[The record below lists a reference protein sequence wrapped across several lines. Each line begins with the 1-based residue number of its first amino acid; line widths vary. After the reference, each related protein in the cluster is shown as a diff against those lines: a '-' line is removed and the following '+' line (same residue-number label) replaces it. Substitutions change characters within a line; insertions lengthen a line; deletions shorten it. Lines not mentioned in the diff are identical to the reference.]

1 MWQRLK
7 CRPTQFG
14 DRKNQPGK
22 ISKTGWKL
30 LMQGLALATVPVKK
44 D

>member
-14 DRKNQPGK
+14 DRKHQPMK
-22 ISKTGWKL
+22 ITKTGWNL
-30 LMQGLALATVPVKK
+30 LMQAFALATVPVKK